1 MNNRL
6 NYNPDVL
13 SCLANLSNDEVF
25 TPPGLANQMLD
36 MLPQELFRSPDTK
49 FLDPCTKS
57 GVFLREIA
65 KRLIDGLADTI
76 PDQQE
81 RIDHIMHHQ
90 LFGLAIT
97 QLTSMMSRRSLYCS
111 KNASGKYS
119 ISHFD
124 NEDGNIRFAEIKH
137 SWQNGKCSYCGASQ
151 EVYDRGD
158 DLESHAYEFIHTDN
172 PNTLYNN
179 MTFDVIIGNPPY
191 QLGDGSGA
199 STDAA
204 NPIYQLF
211 VEQAKKLG
219 SRYLCMIIPSKWMV
233 GGKTVLNRF
242 RESMMNDIRLRHIY
256 DFESSA
262 FCFTGLHIDGGVCY
276 FLRDNQYDSLRQ
288 GGIHYVYNAAD
299 GNTVESKRQ
308 LRNRYFKYVVRDE
321 RILSILEKTSTGES
335 FTKIVS
341 LTKPFGIRKDLFNSP
356 EKYPTSGLVSNK
368 KENYIQIHG
377 VKGIKGGA
385 KRQIGYVKRQ
395 FITAGI
401 DMIDKFKIFFTT
413 SYSTNAV
420 IPPEVIL
427 ADKECVCTE
436 TFLTI
441 GPFDTQ
447 KEQLNCNQYIHTK
460 LFRFLLYYGKGTMQV
475 NREVFS
481 LIPLQDFSKPWTDE
495 ELYKKYGLTDEEIK
509 FIESMIRPM
518 E

>member
-137 SWQNGKCSYCGASQ
+137 SWQNGKCRFCGASQ

-158 DLESHAYEFIHTDN
+158 YLESHAYEFIHTDN

-191 QLGDGSGA
+191 QLEDGGA
-199 STDAA
+199 RASAK
-204 NPIYQLF
+204 PIYHLF
-211 VEQAKKLG
+211 VTQAKRLNP
-219 SRYLCMIIPSKWMV
+219 RYLTMIIPARWYA
-233 GGKTVLNRF
+233 GGKGLDDFRDSMLNDGRIRHLVDF
-242 RESMMNDIRLRHIY
+242 FDAADCFPGIDI
-256 DFESSA
+256 S
-262 FCFTGLHIDGGVCY
+262 GGVCY
-276 FLRDNQYDSLRQ
+276 FLWN
-288 GGIHYVYNAAD
+288 
-299 GNTVESKRQ
+299 
-308 LRNRYFKYVVRDE
+308 RDE
-321 RILSILEKTSTGES
+321 TGTCLVENVKGKEISKLYRSLSSYSSFIRFNKAITIIEKIQSKHEKGFAHLIS
-335 FTKIVS
+335 S
-341 LTKPFGIRKDLFNSP
+341 RKPFGIETNARINKIESDNSIEIYAYP
-356 EKYPTSGLVSNK
+356 EKGYINKCNVTLNKQWVHEYKVFISYAYGERGDFPYLVLGKPFLGNPNS
-368 KENYIQIHG
+368 
-377 VKGIKGGA
+377 
-385 KRQIGYVKRQ
+385 
-395 FITAGI
+395 
-401 DMIDKFKIFFTT
+401 
-413 SYSTNAV
+413 
-420 IPPEVIL
+420 
-427 ADKECVCTE
+427 CCTE
-436 TFLTI
+436 TYLVI
-441 GPFDTQ
+441 GPFATRQ
-447 KEQLNCNQYIHTK
+447 KCENVISYIKTK
-460 LFRFLLYYGKGTMQV
+460 FLRFLVLLKKNTQHATSKVYQFV
-475 NREVFS
+475 
-481 LIPLQDFSKPWTDE
+481 PLQDFSKPWTDE